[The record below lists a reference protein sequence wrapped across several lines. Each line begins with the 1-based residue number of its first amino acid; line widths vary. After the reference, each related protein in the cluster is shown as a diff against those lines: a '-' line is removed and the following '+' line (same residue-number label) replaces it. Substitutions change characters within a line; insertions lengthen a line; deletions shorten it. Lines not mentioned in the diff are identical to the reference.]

1 MIGRARLERM
11 LVSTWYQAARPPF
24 ALELLSYLFRGA
36 SAARR
41 AGYAHHLLPSRRV
54 AVPVV
59 VVGNITAGGS
69 GKTPLTIWLARAL
82 GDRNLRAG
90 IVTRGYAG
98 GANSWPRRVTGQSSA
113 AEVGDEALLL
123 ARATGCPVVAGPDR
137 AAAAARLLDHA
148 ELDVVIADDGLQHYA
163 LARDFE
169 IAVIDGERGLGNGW
183 PLPAGPLR
191 EPATRLDH
199 VDCIVVKG
207 ERADNIA
214 PGALTMTLE
223 LDPARSLAGDFNR
236 ELAAFQGAPVHA
248 AAGIG
253 NPAQFFDA
261 LRARGLDVMA
271 HPFPDH
277 AALSLDDLEFGD
289 DRAVL
294 ITGKDAIKLPATS
307 DARLWVVPARAKLP
321 EVQADDL
328 LTRIAGLVHVK

>member
-1 MIGRARLERM
+1 MVHRAGLERM
-11 LVSTWYQAARPPF
+11 LVSTWYEAARPPF
-24 ALELLSYLFRGA
+24 ALKLLSYLFRGA

-82 GDRNLRAG
+82 GERGLRAG

-98 GANSWPRRVTGQSSA
+98 GAKHWPRQVTGQSSA

-123 ARATGCPVVAGPDR
+123 ARATGCPVVVGPDR
-137 AAAAARLLDHA
+137 AAAAARLLDRA
-148 ELDVVIADDGLQHYA
+148 ELDVIIADDGLQHYA

-191 EPATRLDH
+191 EPAARLDQ

-207 ERADNIA
+207 AGGEGIA
-214 PGALTMTLE
+214 PGTVTMTL
-223 LDPARSLAGDFNR
+223 DVDRAWSLAG
-236 ELAAFQGAPVHA
+236 ESEQGLSAFRGAPVHA

-253 NPAQFFDA
+253 NPGQFFEA
-261 LRARGLDVMA
+261 LRARGIEVIP
-271 HPFPDH
+271 HPLPDH
-277 AALSLDDLEFGD
+277 AALTLEELEFGD
-289 DRAVL
+289 GRPVL
-294 ITGKDAIKLPATS
+294 MTEKDAVKLPPTS
-307 DARLWVVPARAKLP
+307 DSRLWVVPARASL
-321 EVQADDL
+321 ADVEARDL
-328 LTRIAGLVHVK
+328 LTRIAGLVRVK